1 MSDQPSASPD
11 LTAIDLSLSFAPAWA
26 KETDSNERLARLADK
41 HGRHEERP
49 ERGRDRQ
56 GPRRDG
62 DRREPRRDRND
73 KGRPARGDRRTG
85 GRRDDRREIERPPE
99 RAPHPSVTGWAVQ
112 FLPDRHGV
120 EGLARQIKT
129 GAKTYPLFDLARLVL
144 EKSERY
150 VVEFKRSAEN
160 ATPIFQL
167 KTDGTLWL
175 SERDAIAHALAAQI
189 DKFYRREQVT
199 VEPPKGIFPCV
210 AVCGMSGVLLG
221 PPNYHDY
228 QSKLM
233 RLHAER
239 FAHVP
244 LEVYKSRIR
253 MERSEEMV
261 QKWKDE
267 QSVRTEF
274 LPIEDAGAQ
283 QKAKRTKDAPAPES
297 AAPAE
302 PAADAETVEIIET
315 AASAEPTDL
324 AESAAPAAPVESTES
339 AEGVEA
345 VESTESG
352 ETSEATESAE
362 VAGAPEPI
370 RLKSMAEVEA
380 HFREHHATG
389 VVIKIRERVIVP
401 GSAALNDSAPAV
413 LNLTRGVW
421 SELDRFPLPLA
432 HILGQQLAGR
442 GLQIFKAHENITF
455 VGVARPKYLDRT
467 TSPVSEA
474 LGAMLDYI
482 EGHSKTPRAE
492 QWKALVALRPAPE
505 ADAEDHREMA
515 VAADLSWLLHEGHVI
530 DFARGNLEAARK
542 PKPPTPPKAG
552 KKTKG
557 AQEPKSAQQP
567 AAEQTAESKS
577 APAETETAEVE
588 SEALATVPS
597 AEPTTAELP
606 ADHMATEELPVEE
619 PAAPQVQTAE
629 EAAPEIGDAVSDS
642 AIEETSAESTAPQFS
657 ETAEVAETSEIPEAP
672 AASEEP
678 KASESVDAPEA
689 TSTAPSSTEES
700 ASETSE
706 TSETRI

>member
-41 HGRHEERP
+41 HDRQEDRP

-56 GPRRDG
+56 GKRRD
-62 DRREPRRDRND
+62 DNRREPRRDRND
-73 KGRPARGDRRTG
+73 KGRPARGDRRAG
-85 GRRDDRREIERPPE
+85 GRRDDRRETEHPPE
-99 RAPHPSVTGWAVQ
+99 RAPLPVVTGWTVQ

-150 VVEFKRSAEN
+150 VVEFKRSGEN

-199 VEPPKGIFPCV
+199 VEAPKGIFPCI

-228 QSKLM
+228 QSKLL

-267 QSVRTEF
+267 QSVRDEF
-274 LPIEDAGAQ
+274 LPIEDAGAP
-283 QKAKRTKDAPAPES
+283 QKAKPAKTAPAPES

-302 PAADAETVEIIET
+302 ATAEEETVENAGT
-315 AASAEPTDL
+315 AGG
-324 AESAAPAAPVESTES
+324 VESTEL
-339 AEGVEA
+339 AEASEV
-345 VESTESG
+345 VESTEAVENVDAPES
-352 ETSEATESAE
+352 SEPAE
-362 VAGAPEPI
+362 VVAQTPEPL
-370 RLKSMAEVEA
+370 RLKSLAEVEA
-380 HFREHHATG
+380 HFRQHHVAGT
-389 VVIKIRERVIVP
+389 VIKIRERVIVP

-413 LNLTRGVW
+413 LNLTRGIW

-442 GLQIFKAHENITF
+442 GLQIFKAHDNITF

-467 TSPVSEA
+467 SSPVSEA

-482 EGHSKTPRAE
+482 EAHPKTPRAE

-505 ADAEDHREMA
+505 ADAEDHRETA

-542 PKPPTPPKAG
+542 PKAPTPPKAG
-552 KKTKG
+552 KKAKG
-557 AQEPKSAQQP
+557 GPEAKSAQQA
-567 AAEQTAESKS
+567 AAEQKPEAAAAQVGTETVAEESDAPAPAAIEESTVAELPAAQATVEELPIEEPS
-577 APAETETAEVE
+577 APEMLAIEEVASEVADSTSEAAAEETLPESSAAQSSETADTVE
-588 SEALATVPS
+588 AAEISESAVNSEEAPASDPLEAPEAATVPS
-597 AEPTTAELP
+597 SSA
-606 ADHMATEELPVEE
+606 EE
-619 PAAPQVQTAE
+619 PA
-629 EAAPEIGDAVSDS
+629 SK
-642 AIEETSAESTAPQFS
+642 
-657 ETAEVAETSEIPEAP
+657 P
-672 AASEEP
+672 ADP
-678 KASESVDAPEA
+678 
-689 TSTAPSSTEES
+689 
-700 ASETSE
+700 
-706 TSETRI
+706 SETRI

>member
-49 ERGRDRQ
+49 DRSRDRQ
-56 GPRRDG
+56 GPRRDC
-62 DRREPRRDRND
+62 DRRGPRADRND

-85 GRRDDRREIERPPE
+85 GRRDDRRETERPPE
-99 RAPHPSVTGWAVQ
+99 RAPLPSVTGWTVQ

-150 VVEFKRSAEN
+150 VVEFKRSGEN

-167 KTDGTLWL
+167 KTDSSLWL
-175 SERDAIAHALAAQI
+175 SERDAIAHALATQI

-199 VEPPKGIFPCV
+199 VEAPKGTFPCV

-228 QSKLM
+228 QSKLL

-267 QSVRTEF
+267 QSVRDEF
-274 LPIEDAGAQ
+274 LPIEGAGAQ
-283 QKAKRTKDAPAPES
+283 QKAKSAKNAPAPES

-302 PAADAETVEIIET
+302 PAADAETVASTQT
-315 AASAEPTDL
+315 AAPVESADL
-324 AESAAPAAPVESTES
+324 AESAAPAESTEVVEG
-339 AEGVEA
+339 AETVEN
-345 VESTESG
+345 TESV
-352 ETSEATESAE
+352 ETSEATEGAE
-362 VAGAPEPI
+362 AAPAPEPL

-380 HFREHHATG
+380 HFRAHHAAG
-389 VVIKIRERVIVP
+389 SVIKIRERVVVP

-413 LNLTRGVW
+413 LNLTRGIW
-421 SELDRFPLPLA
+421 GELDRFPLPLA
-432 HILGQQLAGR
+432 HTLGQQLAGR

-482 EGHSKTPRAE
+482 ESHSKTPRAE

-505 ADAEDHREMA
+505 ADAEDHRETA

-530 DFARGNLEAARK
+530 DFARGNIEAARK

-552 KKTKG
+552 KKAKA
-557 AQEPKSAQQP
+557 AQESKSAQQP
-567 AAEQTAESKS
+567 AAEQKPEAE
-577 APAETETAEVE
+577 PAEAETATVE
-588 SEALATVPS
+588 SEAPATVPGDEPITVES
-597 AEPTTAELP
+597 PAEQ
-606 ADHMATEELPVEE
+606 MATEVSPIEE
-619 PAAPQVQTAE
+619 PAGPEVQTPE
-629 EAAPEIGDAVSDS
+629 EAAPEIGQAASDS
-642 AIEETSAESTAPQFS
+642 IDEQTPMEPRAPELSATVDVVEI
-657 ETAEVAETSEIPEAP
+657 SEITEGSAI
-672 AASEEP
+672 SEEP
-678 KASESVDAPEA
+678 KGSEPIEASAA
-689 TSTAPSSTEES
+689 TAVPSSSADEVAGKPDES
-700 ASETSE
+700 
-706 TSETRI
+706 SETRI

>member
-41 HGRHEERP
+41 HDRHEERP

-56 GPRRDG
+56 GNRRD
-62 DRREPRRDRND
+62 DNRREPRRDRND

-85 GRRDDRREIERPPE
+85 GRRDDRRETERPPE
-99 RAPHPSVTGWAVQ
+99 RAPLPSVTGWAVQ

-150 VVEFKRSAEN
+150 VVEFKRTGEN

-175 SERDAIAHALAAQI
+175 SERDAIAHALTAQI

-228 QSKLM
+228 QSKLL

-267 QSVRTEF
+267 QSVRDEF
-274 LPIEDAGAQ
+274 LPIEDAGSPR
-283 QKAKRTKDAPAPES
+283 KAKSAESAPAPAS
-297 AAPAE
+297 AATVE
-302 PAADAETVEIIET
+302 PAADAETTENAGT
-315 AASAEPTDL
+315 AASVEPVELTETPE
-324 AESAAPAAPVESTES
+324 AIESTE
-339 AEGVEA
+339 AA
-345 VESTESG
+345 KSTD
-352 ETSEATESAE
+352 ATESAE
-362 VAGAPEPI
+362 AAPTPEPM
-370 RLKSMAEVEA
+370 RLKSLAEVEA
-380 HFREHHATG
+380 HFRQHHASG
-389 VVIKIRERVIVP
+389 AVIKIRERVIVP

-413 LNLTRGVW
+413 LNLTRGTW
-421 SELDRFPLPLA
+421 SELNRFPLPLA

-482 EGHSKTPRAE
+482 EAHPKTPRAE

-505 ADAEDHREMA
+505 AEAEDHRETA

-552 KKTKG
+552 KKAKG
-557 AQEPKSAQQP
+557 AQESKSAQQP
-567 AAEQTAESKS
+567 AAEQKPEIEP
-577 APAETETAEVE
+577 APADQT
-588 SEALATVPS
+588 
-597 AEPTTAELP
+597 
-606 ADHMATEELPVEE
+606 ATEESPIEE
-619 PAAPQVQTAE
+619 PVAPEVQAAE
-629 EAAPEIGDAVSDS
+629 EAAPEIGDTAPDSVDEQAPTEPSAPQLSEAVEAVEISEISEGS
-642 AIEETSAESTAPQFS
+642 AIT
-657 ETAEVAETSEIPEAP
+657 
-672 AASEEP
+672 EEP
-678 KASESVDAPEA
+678 KASEPLDAPEA
-689 TSTAPSSTEES
+689 LSAPSSSAEEV
-700 ASETSE
+700 ASKPDES
-706 TSETRI
+706 SETRI